1 MPTSIGSGERA
12 MTAVPATAAP
22 RASTAAAPP
31 RALTYAEALR
41 EATEQE
47 MARDASVIVLGLGV
61 DDPRPIYGTTAGL
74 AERFGRDRVV
84 NTPLAE
90 EGMTGV
96 AIGAALGGLRP
107 IHVHIRMDFLLLA
120 MNQLV
125 NVAAKAH
132 YMYGGAVA
140 VPLVIRAVI
149 GKSWG
154 QGAQHSQGLHALF
167 MHVPGLKVVAPST
180 PHDAKGALIQAI
192 RDDNP
197 VIFVEHRLLHG
208 LAGPVPEAPYTVPFG
223 RARVLAEGGDVTIVG
238 VSYMAVEALRARSL
252 LARAGIAAE
261 VIDPVS
267 LSPLDM
273 DTIEASARR
282 TGRLLVVDSAWTSCG
297 ATAEIVAQAV
307 ERLQG
312 GGSELRIRRLGF
324 APVVCP
330 TTRPLED
337 LFYPTP
343 RTIAAAAHALVHGNP
358 DRWEPGDEAPDPVE
372 FKGPF

>member
-1 MPTSIGSGERA
+1 MAETTYIRA
-12 MTAVPATAAP
+12 ITNT
-22 RASTAAAPP
+22 
-31 RALTYAEALR
+31 LAEAMR
-41 EATEQE
+41 ADE
-47 MARDASVIVLGLGV
+47 RVFVLGEDVAEGG
-61 DDPRPIYGTTAGL
+61 PYTATAGL
-74 AERFGRDRVV
+74 ADEFGTARVID
-84 NTPLAE
+84 TPISEAAI
-90 EGMTGV
+90 TGV
-96 AIGAALGGLRP
+96 AIGAAQSGMRP
-107 IHVHIRMDFLLLA
+107 VLEIMFVDFVTLA
-120 MNQLV
+120 LDQLV
-125 NVAAKAH
+125 NAAAKAH
-132 YMYGGAVA
+132 YMYGGAVS

-149 GKSWG
+149 GRSWG

-180 PHDAKGALIQAI
+180 PYDAKGALVQSI

-197 VIFVEHRLLHG
+197 VVFVEHRLLHG
-208 LAGPVPEAPYTVPFG
+208 LSGHVPEAPYTVPFG
-223 RARVLAEGGDVTIVG
+223 RARVLGEGGDVTIVG
-238 VSYMAVEALRARSL
+238 VSHMAVEALRARSQ

-273 DTIEASARR
+273 DTVEASLRKS
-282 TGRLLVVDSAWTSCG
+282 GRLLVVDTAWTSCG
-297 ATAEIVAQAV
+297 ASAEIVAQGV

-312 GGSELRIRRLGF
+312 ARSLRVRRLGF

-343 RTIAAAAHALVHGNP
+343 RRIAAAAHALVHDQP
-358 DRWEPGDEAPDPVE
+358 ESWEPDDDPPGPIE